1 MRCIKPLINVH
12 KDEDFAIEFKRI
24 FKSWKN
30 RKVGVDSKGE
40 GSKLDEN
47 PKFMPE
53 IQYKDR
59 RMHCM
64 TLERKPLYDFLLHAE
79 LSQSLHANSLLI
91 RKQEGGKAF

>member
-1 MRCIKPLINVH
+1 MRCIKPLITVH

-24 FKSWKN
+24 FKSWKY
-30 RKVGVDSKGE
+30 RKVGVDSNGA
-40 GSKLDEN
+40 GSKLDED

-64 TLERKPLYDFLLHAE
+64 TLERKPLYDFLL
-79 LSQSLHANSLLI
+79 QSLVSHSTLTVC
-91 RKQEGGKAF
+91 